1 MDCLTDR
8 TDTPKRGRAASRLD
22 NGRSQLQDETMVSL
36 SFKSDLVY
44 IKRFLGPLAA
54 LSFLVGAELDALL
67 HGDWV
72 PSPYVLIGAI
82 VVGVVVGY
90 VIAVGRD

>member
-1 MDCLTDR
+1 M
-8 TDTPKRGRAASRLD
+8 
-22 NGRSQLQDETMVSL
+22 
-36 SFKSDLVY
+36 
-44 IKRFLGPLAA
+44 KRFLGPLAA
-54 LSFLVGAELDALL
+54 LSFLGGAELEALL

-72 PSPYVLIGAI
+72 PSPYVIIGAI

>member
-1 MDCLTDR
+1 LHGWSSFLE
-8 TDTPKRGRAASRLD
+8 PYPPRLD
-22 NGRSQLQDETMVSL
+22 KEM
-36 SFKSDLVY
+36 
-44 IKRFLGPLAA
+44 KRFLGPLAA

-72 PSPYVLIGAI
+72 PSPYVIIGAI